1 MSSAEKIIK
10 KMHLAMQNNPLFG
23 DLLSAEDREFLL
35 ERGTVRPVQP
45 DEVLCRRYQ
54 RDHRV
59 FILING
65 TVEVSEDVNGEK
77 VVLGS
82 LHSGEVFGEIAA
94 LFMRPRVATV
104 TVIRPSVILEIPAEA
119 LQDLMERVPVIRD
132 AVLQR
137 YRDRTIHSSL
147 KLVPSLS
154 SLSQDDLRELGE
166 HASLLTAKKDEII
179 INEGEQGDAL
189 YILNYGAA
197 RVYTK
202 VEGMNLNLAVLR
214 AGDYFGE
221 WSLLTGAPRA
231 ASVAA
236 LTQLQAIRL
245 GREPFLD
252 FIDKHPGVR
261 DSIDM
266 EAHNR
271 RNNTN
276 RLRQRPESASD
287 VKSILDEI
295 QDIIDQDD

>member
-1 MSSAEKIIK
+1 MSSAGKIIET
-10 KMHLAMQNNPLFG
+10 MHLAMQNNPLFG
-23 DLLSAEDREFLL
+23 DLLSVEDREFLL

-104 TVIRPSVILEIPAEA
+104 TVTRPSVILEIPAEA

-137 YRDRTIHSSL
+137 YRDRTVNSSL

-154 SLSQDDLRELGE
+154 ALSQDDLRDLGE

-179 INEGEQGDAL
+179 INEGEQGDAVF
-189 YILNYGAA
+189 ILNYGAA
-197 RVYTK
+197 RVYTN
-202 VEGMNLNLAVLR
+202 VDGMNLNLAVLR

-252 FIDKHPGVR
+252 FISKHPEVR

-266 EAHNR
+266 EAHSR
-271 RNNTN
+271 RNNTT
-276 RLRQRPESASD
+276 RLRQRPESAAD
-287 VKSILDEI
+287 VRSILDEI
-295 QDIIDQDD
+295 KDIIGED